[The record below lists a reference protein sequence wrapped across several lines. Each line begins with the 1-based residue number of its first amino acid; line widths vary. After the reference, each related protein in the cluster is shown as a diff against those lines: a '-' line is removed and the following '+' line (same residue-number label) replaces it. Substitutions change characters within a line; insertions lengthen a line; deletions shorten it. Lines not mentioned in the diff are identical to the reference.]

1 MISIRFLL
9 LNVGIVVLGII
20 NCHAEGAQQTSVK
33 FPKDQRMDATFP
45 PEIDIPY
52 SPELPIGHLRPLG
65 KSMYIYTTAE
75 CIYILFTEREREMRR
90 VNISI

>member
-9 LNVGIVVLGII
+9 LNVGIVVLGIF
-20 NCHAEGAQQTSVK
+20 NCQAEGAQQTSVK

-65 KSMYIYTTAE
+65 KSMYIY
-75 CIYILFTEREREMRR
+75 IYY
-90 VNISI
+90 